1 MPNRS
6 TRDVMQGVTNPDGT
20 RQVSAPTRSAFD
32 PAPTTAKA
40 APVQK
45 TPQPVSTPSSDPIDN
60 PTSDLSAIGAVNKIK
75 NRQYA
80 EAKAIDEQS
89 S

>member
-6 TRDVMQGVTNPDGT
+6 TRDAMQGLNPDGT
-20 RQVSAPTRSAFD
+20 KQVAPPTRSAFD

-40 APVQK
+40 APVQS
-45 TPQPVSTPSSDPIDN
+45 TPQPVATPSPTPIDN
-60 PTSDLSAIGAVNKIK
+60 PTSDLSAVGAVNKIR

-80 EAKAIDEQS
+80 EAKAIDDQS
-89 S
+89 G